1 MNPSDKQ
8 PARPRCGG
16 WPTYQEWAE
25 HDFRSHTTADAR
37 PRGRAVIPLSQ
48 VLTELTPITVAEAEI
63 DARVACAVFP
73 APAEPP
79 VIEDIATLVRPYVRA
94 GGRVSAGHALEFETV
109 LTATGLHETD
119 LGALELSDDQLVIC
133 VQCARP
139 RSVAEIAAAINAPI
153 GVAKVLIGDAID
165 QGLLVLHEM
174 TPCLEGRPP
183 LDVLRRVHAGIAKL
197 A

>member
-16 WPTYQEWAE
+16 WPTYREWAE
-25 HDFRSHTTADAR
+25 HDFRRHTAADDR
-37 PRGRAVIPLSQ
+37 PRGRTVIPLGQ
-48 VLTELTPITVAEAEI
+48 VLTELTPITIAEEI
-63 DARVACAVFP
+63 ETRVACAVFP

-79 VIEDIATLVRPYVRA
+79 VIEELATLVRPYVRA
-94 GGRVSAGHALEFETV
+94 GGRVSAGHALEIETV
-109 LTATGLHETD
+109 LTATGLHQT
-119 LGALELSDDQLVIC
+119 ALELSDDQLVIC
-133 VQCARP
+133 VNCEKP
-139 RSVAEIAAAINAPI
+139 RSVAEIASAVNAPI

-165 QGLLVLHEM
+165 QGLLMLHEM

-183 LDVLRRVHAGIAKL
+183 LDLLRRVHAGIAKL